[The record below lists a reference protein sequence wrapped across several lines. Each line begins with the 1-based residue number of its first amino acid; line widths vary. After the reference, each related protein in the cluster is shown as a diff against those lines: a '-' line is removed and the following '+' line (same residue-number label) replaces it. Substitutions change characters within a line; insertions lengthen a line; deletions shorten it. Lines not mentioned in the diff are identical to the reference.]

1 MCSFVRVG
9 SPKALQTSLEPNTAS
24 PLKMN
29 SLGRMR
35 TPEIMEVGLTQEKKD
50 DLIDRALGD
59 SKSSTDLGLGMR
71 LGQNP
76 RWRERMASPETK
88 SPPCHALGVGLER
101 RNLSRTPMEPDNL
114 GRQRGS
120 PFQGPKPLGVLPGR
134 VESEKEGLLPRFP
147 YGGTLQPPLGTEF
160 ASPQAAGSTGR
171 PVTCGPARTEAIAE
185 KQPVVGLEF
194 RKGLEKE
201 PSCVVVNPY
210 AEKPSEKVDIGL
222 PQTQEPGES
231 KNAEPQ
237 IGLVTEPCECPFAQ
251 QPEEEKEPTAMEPG
265 VEAPAHIRPIYSGK
279 FFDRMP
285 CLPSAG
291 KVKPVGYRVAT
302 CLTEKL
308 PRLTTP
314 PEAKK
319 YFNFRYPPP
328 GEGRVFYGRANDPQI
343 APYLTHGIRT
353 KFSIPVST
361 LVNPQPITT
370 FQQKIKDKK
379 ESIYFSNQR
388 APLGKSHDQ
397 TPGLP
402 KGMDIINTTFGS
414 PIIRELSASGIVNPP
429 KAFEDVFK
437 EGQEG
442 HDLYIVSHHDYF
454 AGIGE
459 LDQWLKVYSA
469 LAEGQILVHRTHI
482 GQFLPT
488 YNSGSNGIQHSFLA
502 SSIRRRAMLAASFP
516 NSQGRPGFTLLSA
529 IFREYAAGHLTAYS
543 SASVVPIV
551 SSHKGKVSFF
561 ARKRGA
567 KITSQR
573 VDDFKEKF
581 QHKLGRVLDPI
592 AETMNVDPGH
602 TFGACL
608 KPEDYG
614 AGDLIH
620 YRRPGEYLRGKD
632 RQRAVIAAAR
642 HHLKKFNYQHFNTL
656 LSAFRHYDKKGDGM
670 IDREELHEAC
680 DQANLHLD
688 KVLLDQLF
696 DYCDV
701 DQDGLIS
708 YLEFANFLNW
718 KDKVPLTEYEKR
730 VIIKGTKPD
739 CENITETSMGEAE
752 PTLLIRPEDIVPKE
766 PGSSEETL
774 RVLLRPSD
782 KVSKHYKTTSSEISA
797 TVGAVPSICYPIYG
811 VPTVRSDIPAPR
823 IRRISDRNN
832 YGEDGNAYSLLHP
845 SIFSQKGVFER
856 DFFKARSKEEIS
868 NILTNIGVKLSD
880 EEFENVWNLASKK
893 HHRGEVCVE
902 TIRNVLD
909 ELQHAGLV
917 KCKTVM

>member
-1 MCSFVRVG
+1 MCTPKVG

-24 PLKMN
+24 PLKMS

-35 TPEIMEVGLTQEKKD
+35 TPEIMKVGLTQEKKE
-50 DLIDRALGD
+50 DLIERALGD
-59 SKSSTDLGLGMR
+59 SKSSTDLGLEMR
-71 LGQNP
+71 LEQNP

-88 SPPCHALGVGLER
+88 SPTCHALGVGLER
-101 RNLSRTPMEPDNL
+101 RALSRTPMELDTL
-114 GRQRGS
+114 GCHRGS
-120 PFQGPKPLGVLPGR
+120 PFQRPKPLGVLPGR
-134 VESEKEGLLPRFP
+134 VGSENEGLLPRF
-147 YGGTLQPPLGTEF
+147 LLGTEC
-160 ASPQAAGSTGR
+160 ASPQAASART

-185 KQPVVGLEF
+185 KQPVVGLEL
-194 RKGLEKE
+194 RKELEKE

-210 AEKPSEKVDIGL
+210 AEKPSQEVDIGL

-231 KNAEPQ
+231 KNEEPQ
-237 IGLVTEPCECPFAQ
+237 IGLVTEPSECPFAQ

-265 VEAPAHIRPIYSGK
+265 VEAPGHIRPIYSGK

-285 CLPSAG
+285 CWPSAG

-328 GEGRVFYGRANDPQI
+328 GEERVFYGRANDPQI
-343 APYLTHGIRT
+343 APYLTHGIRS
-353 KFSIPVST
+353 KISIPVST

-402 KGMDIINTTFGS
+402 KGMDILNTTFGT
-414 PIIRELSASGIVNPP
+414 PVIRELSASDIVNPP

-454 AGIGE
+454 AGEAKNRAYNPESFHRFNLYGVPTPHFNDGRTMAKTLYWLHE
-459 LDQWLKVYSA
+459 LQ
-469 LAEGQILVHRTHI
+469 
-482 GQFLPT
+482 
-488 YNSGSNGIQHSFLA
+488 
-502 SSIRRRAMLAASFP
+502 M
-516 NSQGRPGFTLLSA
+516 
-529 IFREYAAGHLTAYS
+529 
-543 SASVVPIV
+543 
-551 SSHKGKVSFF
+551 
-561 ARKRGA
+561 KRGA

-573 VDDFKEKF
+573 VDNFKEKF

-608 KPEDYG
+608 QPEDYG

-620 YRRPGEYLRGKD
+620 YRHPGEYLRGKD
-632 RQRAVIAAAR
+632 RQQAMIAAAR

-688 KVLLDQLF
+688 KVLLNQLF

-701 DQDGLIS
+701 DQDGLIN

-730 VIIKGTKPD
+730 VIIKVSKPD
-739 CENITETSMGEAE
+739 CEDNTETSMGEAE
-752 PTLLIRPEDIVPKE
+752 PTLLIRPEDIIPKE

-782 KVSKHYKTTSSEISA
+782 KVSDHYKTTSSEISA
-797 TVGAVPSICYPIYG
+797 AVGAVPSICYPIYG

-823 IRRISDRNN
+823 IRRVSDRNN

-856 DFFKARSKEEIS
+856 DFFKSRSKEEIS